1 MILTSLYLVVVF
13 PPFVLLPL
21 LRRCFFRSLISSLP
35 FLSFLVMSSREA
47 GTFEKKRKHERE
59 GARKRSLAWRRCS
72 DLHKLERR
80 ALAMRAPGVLFSF
93 LRSLR
98 RGCFP
103 RFARF
108 FFFPPYP
115 FRPVCWLA
123 VLDYIWDGP
132 IKGRWLRWKRFA

>member
-1 MILTSLYLVVVF
+1 
-13 PPFVLLPL
+13 
-21 LRRCFFRSLISSLP
+21 
-35 FLSFLVMSSREA
+35 MSSREA

-59 GARKRSLAWRRCS
+59 GARKRSLAWRCCS
-72 DLHKLERR
+72 DLHKLGRG
-80 ALAMRAPGVLFSF
+80 ALAMRAPGMLFSF
-93 LRSLR
+93 LPSLR

>member
-59 GARKRSLAWRRCS
+59 GARKRSLAWRCS
-72 DLHKLERR
+72 DLHKLGRG
-80 ALAMRAPGVLFSF
+80 ALAMRAPGMLFSF
-93 LRSLR
+93 LPSLR

-108 FFFPPYP
+108 SFFFPLSVSP
-115 FRPVCWLA
+115 RLLV
-123 VLDYIWDGP
+123 G
-132 IKGRWLRWKRFA
+132 GS